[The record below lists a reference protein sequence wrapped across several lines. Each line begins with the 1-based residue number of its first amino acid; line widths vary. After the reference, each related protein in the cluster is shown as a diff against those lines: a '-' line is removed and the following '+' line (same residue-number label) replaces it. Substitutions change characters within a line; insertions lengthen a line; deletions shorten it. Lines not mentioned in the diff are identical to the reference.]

1 LKHYCTLVGE
11 VEDGSKGRKLPTRRG
26 KHAEQVWSD
35 LLIADGCGIGRLRM
49 EMEFV
54 LYFEVTVI
62 EGDEVGIE
70 CVGKL
75 EVAGCRSEVSGR
87 GAVAITITITR
98 AGLT

>member
-1 LKHYCTLVGE
+1 
-11 VEDGSKGRKLPTRRG
+11 
-26 KHAEQVWSD
+26 
-35 LLIADGCGIGRLRM
+35 M

>member
-1 LKHYCTLVGE
+1 M
-11 VEDGSKGRKLPTRRG
+11 
-26 KHAEQVWSD
+26 
-35 LLIADGCGIGRLRM
+35 IADGCGIGRLRM

-75 EVAGCRSEVSGR
+75 EVAGWR
-87 GAVAITITITR
+87 
-98 AGLT
+98 